1 MILEDILVKAALY
14 AIPLLFAVIAHE
26 VAHGWVA
33 EKLGDPTARFLGR
46 LTLNPLVH
54 IDLMG
59 TVVLP
64 LMLILIQSPF
74 LFGWAK
80 PVPVNFA
87 NLRGGRRDMAL
98 VALSGPAT
106 NLLLAVASAGL
117 YHVLLGGFRHG
128 WLADQGALAWVAEP
142 VLLMARIS
150 LTFNLVLMAFN
161 LIPILPLDGG
171 RVVVGLLPEALAAPM
186 ERLERYGML
195 IFLLLLA
202 VPMLRAS
209 LWGYYLDPV
218 VDTFMRLLLQ

>member
-1 MILEDILVKAALY
+1 MLHDILIKAALY
-14 AIPLLFAVIAHE
+14 AIPLLLAVTAHE
-26 VAHGWVA
+26 VAHGWMA
-33 EKLGDPTARFLGR
+33 EKLGDPTARAMGR

-59 TVVLP
+59 TIVLP

-106 NLLLAVASAGL
+106 NLLLAMASAVA
-117 YHVLLGGFRHG
+117 YHVLLAGFQGG
-128 WLADQGALAWVAEP
+128 WIAAEGALAWLAEP
-142 VLLMARIS
+142 LLLMVRIS
-150 LTFNLVLMAFN
+150 LIFNLVLMAFN

-171 RVVVGLLPEALAAPM
+171 RILVGVLPAGLAVRL
-186 ERLERYGML
+186 ESLERYGML
-195 IFLLLLA
+195 IFLLIIA
-202 VPMLRAS
+202 VPVLRAS
-209 LWGYYLDPV
+209 LWGYFLNPI
-218 VDTFMRLLLQ
+218 VDTFMRLLLG

>member
-1 MILEDILVKAALY
+1 MLQDIFIQLALY
-14 AIPLLFAVIAHE
+14 AIPLLLAVIVHE

-33 EKLGDPTARFLGR
+33 EKRGDPTARFLGR

-59 TVVLP
+59 TIILP
-64 LMLILIQSPF
+64 LMLLLIQSPF

-98 VALSGPAT
+98 VALAGPGSNLMLAIASAVGYH
-106 NLLLAVASAGL
+106 LLLA
-117 YHVLLGGFRHG
+117 GFQYG
-128 WLADQGALAWVAEP
+128 WIADDGALAWVGEP
-142 VLLMARIS
+142 LLLMARIS

-171 RVVVGLLPEALAAPM
+171 RILVGLLPDALAARLEP
-186 ERLERYGML
+186 LERYGML
-195 IFLLLLA
+195 IFLLVIA
-202 VPMLRAS
+202 IPGLRAS
-209 LWGYYLDPV
+209 LWGYFLDPIV
-218 VDTFMRLLLQ
+218 NTFMRLLLG

>member
-1 MILEDILVKAALY
+1 MLHDILIKAALY
-14 AIPLLFAVIAHE
+14 AIPLLLAVTAHE
-26 VAHGWVA
+26 VAHGWMA
-33 EKLGDPTARFLGR
+33 EKLGDPTARAMGR

-59 TVVLP
+59 TIVLP

-106 NLLLAVASAGL
+106 NLLLAMASAVA
-117 YHVLLGGFRHG
+117 YHVLLAGFQGG
-128 WLADQGALAWVAEP
+128 WIAAEGALAWLAEP
-142 VLLMARIS
+142 LLIMVRIS
-150 LTFNLVLMAFN
+150 LIFNLVLMAFN

-171 RVVVGLLPEALAAPM
+171 RILVGVLPAGLAVRL
-186 ERLERYGML
+186 ESLERYGML
-195 IFLLLLA
+195 IFLLIIA
-202 VPMLRAS
+202 VPVLRAS
-209 LWGYYLDPV
+209 LWGYFLNPI
-218 VDTFMRLLLQ
+218 VDTFMRLLLG

>member
-1 MILEDILVKAALY
+1 MLHDILIKAALY
-14 AIPLLFAVIAHE
+14 AIPLLLAVTAHE
-26 VAHGWVA
+26 VAHGWMA
-33 EKLGDPTARFLGR
+33 EKLGDPTARAMGR

-59 TVVLP
+59 TIVLP

-106 NLLLAVASAGL
+106 NLLLAMASAVA
-117 YHVLLGGFRHG
+117 YHVLLAGFQGG
-128 WLADQGALAWVAEP
+128 WIAAEGALAWLAEP
-142 VLLMARIS
+142 LLLMVRIS
-150 LTFNLVLMAFN
+150 LIFNLVLMAFN

-171 RVVVGLLPEALAAPM
+171 RILVGVLPAGLAVRL
-186 ERLERYGML
+186 ESLERYGMR
-195 IFLLLLA
+195 IFLLIIA
-202 VPMLRAS
+202 VPVLRAS
-209 LWGYYLDPV
+209 LWGYFLNPI
-218 VDTFMRLLLQ
+218 VDTFMRLLLG

>member
-1 MILEDILVKAALY
+1 MLQDIVVKAALY

-33 EKLGDPTARFLGR
+33 GKLGDPTARLMGR

-59 TVVLP
+59 TVILP
-64 LMLILIQSPF
+64 VILLIIQSPF

-98 VALSGPAT
+98 VALSGPVT
-106 NLLLAVASAGL
+106 NLLLAAASAGV
-117 YHVLLGGFRHG
+117 YHVILAAFRHG
-128 WLADQGALAWVAEP
+128 WIVDGSGLSWVAEP
-142 VLLMARIS
+142 LLLMAKIS
-150 LTFNLVLMAFN
+150 IGFNLVLMAFN

-171 RVVVGLLPEALAAPM
+171 RIVVGLLPEALAAKLEP
-186 ERLERYGML
+186 LERYGML
-195 IFLLLLA
+195 VFLLLIGIP
-202 VPMLRAS
+202 VLRS
-209 LWGYYLDPV
+209 YLWGYFLDPIMN
-218 VDTFMRLLLQ
+218 TFMRLFLG

>member
-1 MILEDILVKAALY
+1 MLHDILIKAALY
-14 AIPLLFAVIAHE
+14 AIPLLLAVTAHE
-26 VAHGWVA
+26 VAHGWMA
-33 EKLGDPTARFLGR
+33 EKLGDPTARAMGR

-59 TVVLP
+59 TIVLP

-106 NLLLAVASAGL
+106 NLLLAMVSAVA
-117 YHVLLGGFRHG
+117 YHVLLAAFQGG
-128 WLADQGALAWVAEP
+128 WIAAEGALAWLAEP
-142 VLLMARIS
+142 LLLMVRIS
-150 LTFNLVLMAFN
+150 LIFNLVLMAFN

-171 RVVVGLLPEALAAPM
+171 RILVGVLPAGLAVRL
-186 ERLERYGML
+186 ESLERYGML
-195 IFLLLLA
+195 IFLLIIA
-202 VPMLRAS
+202 VPVLRAS
-209 LWGYYLDPV
+209 LWGYFLNPI
-218 VDTFMRLLLQ
+218 VDTFMRLLLG

>member
-1 MILEDILVKAALY
+1 MLQDVLIQAALY

-33 EKLGDPTARFLGR
+33 GRLGDPTARLMGR

-59 TVVLP
+59 TIILP
-64 LMLILIQSPF
+64 MMLLVIHSPF

-106 NLLLAVASAGL
+106 NLLLAIMSAGI
-117 YHVLLGGFRHG
+117 YHLLLAGFQGG
-128 WLADQGALAWVAEP
+128 WIAAESPLVWVAEP
-142 VLLMARIS
+142 LLLMARIS
-150 LTFNLVLMAFN
+150 ITFNLVLMAFN

-171 RVVVGLLPEALAAPM
+171 RIMVGLLPEALAAQM

-195 IFLLLLA
+195 IFLVLIA
-202 VPMLRAS
+202 VPVLRAS
-209 LWGYYLDPV
+209 LWGYFLNPI
-218 VDTFMRLLLQ
+218 VDTFMRLLLG

>member
-1 MILEDILVKAALY
+1 MLQDILIKAALY
-14 AIPLLFAVIAHE
+14 AIPLLLAVTAHE
-26 VAHGWVA
+26 VAHGWMA
-33 EKLGDPTARFLGR
+33 EKLGDPTARAMGR

-59 TVVLP
+59 TIVLP

-106 NLLLAVASAGL
+106 NLLLAMASAVA
-117 YHVLLGGFRHG
+117 YHVLLAGFQGG
-128 WLADQGALAWVAEP
+128 WIAAEGALAWLAEP
-142 VLLMARIS
+142 LLLMVRIS
-150 LTFNLVLMAFN
+150 LIFNLVLMAFN

-171 RVVVGLLPEALAAPM
+171 RILVGVLPAGLAVRL
-186 ERLERYGML
+186 ESLERYGML
-195 IFLLLLA
+195 IFLLIIA
-202 VPMLRAS
+202 VPVLRAS
-209 LWGYYLDPV
+209 LWGYFLNPI
-218 VDTFMRLLLQ
+218 VDTFMRLLLG